1 MQFEQLKRREFIT
14 LLGGAAASWPIAA
27 GAQQRKIATIGI
39 LLTGNPDPEDFLHGF
54 RAALPT
60 VGLIEGQNIRLDVRS
75 AEGSDALLPGKA
87 AELVRLNVDVIVA
100 SLTPA
105 VQAARHATD
114 GAIKGDYPVPT
125 TFTSKIVSNAES
137 SDVTMVLEE
146 GNVKELAVTPPP
158 SLDLVPVTKANR
170 QGIADPLTALLFSA
184 AAAGEGLSQEACRRT
199 LPIFDG
205 HQRYDLKLAFKRMD
219 KMTAEKGYA
228 GPVVVCSVN
237 YEPIAGHRANI
248 PLVKYLSEGRE
259 IEIALAPIAGTR
271 LLAPFRLSVVST
283 LANLMIGGQSIRN
296 DYGACAG
303 GHAPY
308 HASSRHFINAERWRH
323 RTMHQGT

>member
-1 MQFEQLKRREFIT
+1 MMFRSCAAQTTILAAGSALALIT
-14 LLGGAAASWPIAA
+14 LTAGDRAHAEGNLDASYTISFARIPVGEIT
-27 GAQQRKIATIGI
+27 ATAV
-39 LLTGNPDPEDFLHGF
+39 F
-54 RAALPT
+54 
-60 VGLIEGQNIRLDVRS
+60 GQNEYAIS
-75 AEGSDALLPGKA
+75 ARARAGGVLKALL
-87 AELVRLNVDVIVA
+87 VDGEA
-100 SLTPA
+100 SFS
-105 VQAARHATD
+105 TD
-114 GAIKGDYPVPT
+114 GTIKGDYPVPT

-146 GNVKELAVTPPP
+146 GHVKELAVTPPP
-158 SLDLVPVTKANR
+158 SSDLVPVTKANR
-170 QGIADPLTALLFSA
+170 QGIVDPLTALLFSA

-228 GPVVVCSVN
+228 GPMVVCSVN

-283 LANLMIGGQSIRN
+283 LANLVIEANRFETVM
-296 DYGACAG
+296 
-303 GHAPY
+303 APAPEGTPPIA
-308 HASSRHFINAERWRH
+308 HPVDTSSTRRDGVLERCVRVH
-323 RTMHQGT
+323 SGLTVCQEVPKPAPEGR

>member
-1 MQFEQLKRREFIT
+1 MFRSR
-14 LLGGAAASWPIAA
+14 AAQTTILAA
-27 GAQQRKIATIGI
+27 GSALALITATAG
-39 LLTGNPDPEDFLHGF
+39 D
-54 RAALPT
+54 RAHAEGTLDASYTISFARIP
-60 VGLIEGQNIRLDVRS
+60 VGEITATAVFGQNEYAIS
-75 AEGSDALLPGKA
+75 ARARAGGVLKALL
-87 AELVRLNVDVIVA
+87 VDGEA
-100 SLTPA
+100 SFS
-105 VQAARHATD
+105 TD
-114 GAIKGDYPVPT
+114 GTIKGDYPVPT

-158 SLDLVPVTKANR
+158 RSDLVPVTKANR
-170 QGIADPLTALLFSA
+170 QGIVDPLTALLFSA

-248 PLVKYLSEGRE
+248 PHVKYLSEGRE

-283 LANLMIGGQSIRN
+283 LANLVIEANRFETVM
-296 DYGACAG
+296 
-303 GHAPY
+303 APAPEGTPPIA
-308 HASSRHFINAERWRH
+308 HPVDTLSTRRDGVLERCVRAH
-323 RTMHQGT
+323 SGLFVCQEVPKPAPEGR